1 MRTIGIVTTSRA
13 DYGIYLP
20 VLKAIKARTGLRAEL
35 YVTGSHFDKNL
46 GYTIRAIEKDGFDVM
61 LRLLVKGDST
71 PQGITKRMAG
81 ITAGF
86 GKFFCKRK
94 PDLLLVLGDRY
105 DMHAAALAAVPFA
118 IPLVHLHGGELTYG
132 AFDEYFRHSLTKLSH
147 MHFTSTRVYAKRVCQ
162 MGEESWRVIV
172 SGAPGLDN
180 VRQLPLLSKEEL
192 TRRFGV
198 DFVKPVIL
206 VTFHPATLEYA
217 KTPRHMRALIKA
229 LRERTDC
236 QIVFSAPNNDTYGHL
251 ILQEIKKFIRMH
263 KNAMLVEN
271 FGTQAYMSM
280 LKYATVMVGNS
291 SSGIIEAAS
300 FQLPV
305 VNIGT
310 RQDGRVKPKNV
321 IDCGYEES
329 EISRAM
335 TKALSLVFRK
345 RLKGMVNPYGTGQA
359 AKVIVKTL
367 ASLKTARLIPKT
379 FIDR

>member
-20 VLKAIKARTGLRAEL
+20 VLKAIKAKTGLRAEL
-35 YVTGSHFDKNL
+35 YVTGSHFDKTL
-46 GYTIRAIEKDGFDVM
+46 GYSMRSIEKDGFDIA
-61 LRLLVKGDST
+61 LRLPVNGNST
-71 PQGITKRMAG
+71 PQGITERMAG

-86 GKFFCKRK
+86 GKFFCKHK

-147 MHFTSTRVYAKRVCQ
+147 LHFTSTRVYAKRICQ
-162 MGEESWRVIV
+162 MGEENWRVIV

-180 VRQLPLLSKEEL
+180 VRCLSLLSKERL
-192 TRRFGV
+192 KDCFGV
-198 DFVKPVIL
+198 DFEKPVIL
-206 VTFHPATLEYA
+206 VTFHPATLEYL
-217 KTPRHMRALIKA
+217 KTPQHIKA
-229 LRERTDC
+229 LVKALGARTDC

-251 ILQEIKKFIRMH
+251 ILQEIKKFIRRH

-280 LKYATVMVGNS
+280 LKYAAVMVGNS

-305 VNIGT
+305 VNIGA

-321 IDCGYEES
+321 IDCGYEEPD
-329 EISRAM
+329 ISRAM
-335 TKALSLVFRK
+335 TKALSLAFK
-345 RLKGMVNPYGTGQA
+345 KQLKGMVNPYGTGQA
-359 AKVIVKTL
+359 AKLIVKTL
-367 ASLKTARLIPKT
+367 VSLKIERLIPKT